1 MSEGHQASATPSTL
15 PGANVTQ
22 ATFLQF
28 IDELDNAD
36 QMVAEAVG
44 NRKDVRKRCVGA
56 GLNIKAVDQA
66 RKVAEQSGD
75 KREQHDRDFRQY
87 MLWLGKPMG
96 YQADWIDPERR
107 APSSPNGEDLT
118 AVSEHQQQQVE
129 RAGRAAG
136 EAGRDRSSN
145 PWSPGHLLAQLWD
158 QQWLAGQEALA
169 RKIGPTESAAPPK
182 RRGRPPGSRNRPRA

>member
-1 MSEGHQASATPSTL
+1 MSEQRTTASDTGYGANLTQAS
-15 PGANVTQ
+15 
-22 ATFLQF
+22 FLQF

-44 NRKDVRKRCVGA
+44 NRKDVRKRCIGA

-66 RKVAEQSGD
+66 RKVAEQAGD

-96 YQADWIDPERR
+96 FQANWIDPDHGN
-107 APSSPNGEDLT
+107 APAPNGQDMA

-136 EAGRDRSSN
+136 EAGRDRGAN
-145 PWSPGHLLAQLWD
+145 PWSPGHVLAQLWD

-169 RKIGPTESAAPPK
+169 RKIGPTESAVPPK
-182 RRGRPPGSRNRPRA
+182 RRGRPPGSRNRPRP